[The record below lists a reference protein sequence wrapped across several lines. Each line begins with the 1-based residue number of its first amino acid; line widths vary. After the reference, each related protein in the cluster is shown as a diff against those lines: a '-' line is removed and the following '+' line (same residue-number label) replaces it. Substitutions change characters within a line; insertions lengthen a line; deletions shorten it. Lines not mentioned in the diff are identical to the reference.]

1 MQNNWFSTR
10 HCFSVSCTTSRYLSK
25 IISSWY
31 AAHWLSF
38 AVLIVYHLVS
48 YQEGIVEVPSCNNG
62 NCFSETDQSIGTTN
76 YSFTNCKPFVKIKFY
91 FYTSLIC
98 YNMII
103 QKIYIMLNLKSFFY
117 LQDLIQDFRGHD

>member
-10 HCFSVSCTTSRYLSK
+10 HCFSVSCTIGRYLSK

-48 YQEGIVEVPSCNNG
+48 YQEGIVEVPGCNDG
-62 NCFSETDQSIGTTN
+62 NLFSEINHYIGTTN
-76 YSFTNCKPFVKIKFY
+76 YSFTNCKPFVKIKVP
-91 FYTSLIC
+91 L
-98 YNMII
+98 
-103 QKIYIMLNLKSFFY
+103 L
-117 LQDLIQDFRGHD
+117 